1 LVHIHSYNEGVK
13 KNTKVGKRGHIM
25 SQKLENAIVT
35 IVGAAFLS
43 LSGWGVLAL
52 ANAIYSFIN

>member
-1 LVHIHSYNEGVK
+1 
-13 KNTKVGKRGHIM
+13 M